1 MDNTSDI
8 PRPSLADGTIST
20 SSWLLLGLLSLL
32 WGGSFLFNEA
42 ALRDT
47 SPLII
52 ITSRSA
58 IASVALLVI
67 TRAAGYRMPR
77 SLSLWASFF
86 VMGALNNLIP
96 MLLIANAQTRITGG
110 FASILMATTP
120 LCTAL
125 TARMFTND
133 SRERLSGRGWIGIGL
148 GFIGVV
154 VLMGPSALIGARFD
168 LLAETAVLCAS
179 VSYGFANIFGRR
191 FADSPPIV
199 SAAGQ
204 LTGTAVMAVPLTLAA
219 QGIPD
224 LSSFSITT
232 WVALFGLALLS
243 TACAYVLFFWILAR
257 TGAIASSLVTLMIPV
272 TAIILGNVWF
282 GDPIVLAHLFGMLL
296 IGIGLVTLDTRLS
309 RLFAVI
315 APTHRQRKL
324 KHAEK
329 A

>member
-1 MDNTSDI
+1 MDDAADA
-8 PRPSLADGTIST
+8 PRPSPAVGTIST
-20 SSWLLLGLLSLL
+20 ASWLLLGLLSLL

-47 SPLII
+47 SPLVIVA
-52 ITSRSA
+52 SRSA
-58 IASVALLVI
+58 IASAALLAI
-67 TRAAGYRMPR
+67 ARAAGHRIPR
-77 SLSLWASFF
+77 SPSLWASFF

-125 TARMFTND
+125 TARLLTND
-133 SRERLSGRGWIGIGL
+133 GRERLSGRGWAGIGL
-148 GFIGVV
+148 GCIDVV

-168 LLAETAVLCAS
+168 LLAEAAVLCAS

-204 LTGTAVMAVPLTLAA
+204 LTGTAAMAVPLTLAV

-232 WVALFGLALLS
+232 WTALVGLALLS

-272 TAIILGNVWF
+272 TATILGHALF
-282 GDPIVLAHLFGMLL
+282 GDPIVPAHLFGMLL
-296 IGIGLVTLDTRLS
+296 IAVGLITLDARLS
-309 RLFAVI
+309 RLLAAI
-315 APTHRQRKL
+315 TPNQTRSPR
-324 KHAEK
+324 
-329 A
+329 